1 MNSPVRLGVI
11 GIGHLGSIHASFISG
26 LKGAVPAGIHDID
39 PARAAE
45 AGAKSNLTVFDSI
58 DALLD
63 ESDAVIIA
71 TPTHSHFEIAA
82 KALEKAK
89 HVFIEKPVTERV
101 EEARRLRDIAGK
113 RNLKIQ
119 VGHIE
124 RFNPAIVALEKFA
137 LAPRFIESH
146 RLAQFK
152 PRGTDVAVVLDL
164 MIHDL
169 DIILSLVRSPVT
181 NIAAN
186 GVAVVTRHP
195 DIANA
200 RIEFEN
206 GCVANVTASR
216 ISQRPM
222 RKMRLFQQDA
232 YLSID
237 FASGV
242 TEVFRIVERQE
253 DAPGSTVLLGQI
265 EQGDVRRNIVYEQ
278 PEVPKLNPLQYEQQL
293 FIQAIAH
300 DTSPIV
306 GIDDAIQALEVAEE
320 ILQRIQ

>member
-1 MNSPVRLGVI
+1 MNTCVKLGVI
-11 GIGHLGSIHASFISG
+11 GIGHLGSIHASFISS
-26 LKGAVPAGIHDID
+26 LQGAAPAGIYDLDH
-39 PARAAE
+39 ARAHE
-45 AGAKSNLTVFDSI
+45 IGARHNLAVFDSL

-63 ESDAVIIA
+63 ASDAVVIA
-71 TPTHSHFEIAA
+71 TPTHSHFEIAVT
-82 KALEKAK
+82 ALEKGK
-89 HVFIEKPVTERV
+89 HVFVEKPVTEHV
-101 EEARRLRDIAGK
+101 EEARSLRDIAGK

-242 TEVFRIVERQE
+242 TEVFRIVEPHT

-265 EQGDVRRNIVYEQ
+265 ERGDVRRNIVYEQ
-278 PEVPKLNPLQYEQQL
+278 PEVPELNPLQYEQQL
-293 FIQAIAH
+293 FIRAIER
-300 DTSPIV
+300 DTPPIV
-306 GIDDAIQALEVAEE
+306 GIHDAIQALEVAEE
-320 ILQRIQ
+320 ILHRIQ

>member
-1 MNSPVRLGVI
+1 MNQPVRLGVI
-11 GIGHLGSIHASFISG
+11 GVGHLGSVHASFISS
-26 LKGAVPAGIHDID
+26 LKGAVPAGIYDID
-39 PARAAE
+39 HARASEIA
-45 AGAKSNLTVFDSI
+45 AGHKLKVFDSA

-82 KALEKAK
+82 AALKKAK
-89 HVFIEKPVTERV
+89 HVFIEKPVTEHV

-113 RNLKIQ
+113 RNLIIQ

-124 RFNPAIVALEKFA
+124 RFNPAIVALEKFD

-181 NIAAN
+181 HISAN

-237 FASGV
+237 FATGV
-242 TEVFRIVERQE
+242 TEVFRIVEQQ
-253 DAPGSTVLLGQI
+253 DDTPGSTVLLGQI
-265 EQGDVRRNIVYEQ
+265 EQGDVRRNIVYDQ
-278 PEVPKLNPLQYEQQL
+278 PEVPELNPLLYEQQL
-293 FIQAIAH
+293 FIQAIEQ
-300 DTSPIV
+300 DTPPVV
-306 GIDDAIQALEVAEE
+306 GIEDAIQALEVAEE
-320 ILQRIQ
+320 ILQRIE